1 MRKEPLVH
9 VVDDDES
16 LRTAI
21 LRLLSGAGHKARGY
35 ASADEFL
42 PQAEL
47 NRPGCVLLELNLPGG
62 SGLEL
67 QDELGRRGV
76 DLPVIFL
83 TGRADVPSSVR
94 ALKAGAL
101 DFLTK
106 PVDRSTLL
114 AALDRALRVDAGRRA
129 ARLDSEQLLARY
141 RRMTP
146 REREVFERVIAGRL
160 NKQIADD
167 LGIAERTVKLQRA
180 QVMDKLGV
188 RSAAEL
194 GRFAERLKAL
204 QAGASGQ

>member
-1 MRKEPLVH
+1 MNAGPLVH
-9 VVDDDES
+9 VVDDDDS

-21 LRLLSGAGHKARGY
+21 LRLLSATGHEARGY

-42 PQAEL
+42 LQADIG
-47 NRPGCVLLELNLPGG
+47 RPGCLLLDLNMPGP
-62 SGLEL
+62 SGLDL
-67 QDELGRRGV
+67 QDELARRGV
-76 DLPVIFL
+76 AVPVVFL
-83 TGRADVPSSVR
+83 TGRGDVPSSVR
-94 ALKAGAL
+94 AMKSGAV

-106 PVDRSTLL
+106 PVDRATLL
-114 AALDRALRVDAGRRA
+114 AALERALGIDAERRT
-129 ARLDSEQLLARY
+129 ARLETDQLLARY
-141 RRMTP
+141 RRLTP
-146 REREVFERVIAGRL
+146 REREVFERVTNGRL

-204 QAGASGQ
+204 QAGAGGQ